1 MKKHIAILIFSVF
14 LLQLV
19 SCGVGD
25 DDPQTSSETPSTE
38 SVEPQTEPD
47 TDYLAQ
53 YADVDYEGA
62 VYTFGTTSNEQ
73 YPNYIGDDLNGES
86 VNDAQ
91 FNRDVFVESSYNVS
105 IEYIRYENSDK
116 IADAMRNQVTAGDHT
131 VDCVEAEMV
140 YVLCPLSSRGI
151 LSDLNS
157 IAGLDLSAAW
167 WSQNM
172 NKELTIGDKLY
183 ATTGPIAF
191 SYYYSPRIVAF
202 NLRLAEQ
209 YKVGDLY
216 AVVEN
221 GKWTLDAMYNSMQSV
236 THDLN
241 GDGNMDEDDM
251 WGASVD
257 EYSAAGFYISAGG
270 RQTEINTDGSLAFL
284 YETQANYDRIEKIA
298 SIVGNGAVTQKAE
311 NLAFRSGTYNIID
324 KVYSFKNGNVLYL
337 GYGAQAI
344 AFYLRDM
351 EDDYGILPV
360 PKYDEN
366 QNEYITFA
374 NAHVPAY
381 IGMPANNDRGEMNG
395 VLLDSLGYISQR
407 DIQPLVAG
415 VTLKGKAARD
425 EGSQKMID
433 IIYEDIYLDL
443 NSCYNFGGSF
453 TLLRDI
459 TMGKEEN
466 FTSKWKS
473 IKAKAI
479 KEANDIIKQFQEIE
493 GQ

>member
-1 MKKHIAILIFSVF
+1 MKKHIALLIFSVL

-19 SCGVGD
+19 SCSTGD
-25 DDPQTSSETPSTE
+25 NTSHPSTE
-38 SVEPQTEPD
+38 TIDTATIEQQTETE
-47 TDYLAQ
+47 TDYLTQ
-53 YADVDYEGA
+53 YAGVDYAGA
-62 VYTFGTTSNEQ
+62 TYTFGTTSNEQ
-73 YPNYIGDDLNGES
+73 YPNYVGDDLNGES

-105 IEYIRYENSDK
+105 IEYIKYEDLGVFG
-116 IADAMRNQVTAGDHT
+116 DAVRNQVVAGDHT
-131 VDCVEAEMV
+131 LDCMEAEMV
-140 YVLCPLSSRGI
+140 YSICPLSGTGV
-151 LSDLNS
+151 LADLNS
-157 IAGLDLSAAW
+157 ITGLDLTASW

-172 NKELTIGDKLY
+172 NKELTIGNKLY

-191 SYYYSPRIVAF
+191 SYYYSPRIVAY
-202 NLRLAEQ
+202 NLRLAEE

-216 AVVEN
+216 AVVEE

-241 GDGNMDEDDM
+241 GDGKMDEDDM

-270 RQTEINTDGSLAFL
+270 TQTKINDDGSLNFL
-284 YETQANYDRIEKIA
+284 YDLPENYDRIEKIA

-311 NLAFRSGTYNIID
+311 ELASRSGTYNIID

-381 IGMPANNDRGEMNG
+381 IAIPANNNRGDMHG
-395 VLLDSLGYISQR
+395 VLLGSLGYISQR

-453 TLLRDI
+453 ILLRDI
-459 TMGKEEN
+459 TMGKVEN
-466 FTSKWKS
+466 FTSKWESLKT
-473 IKAKAI
+473 KAL
-479 KEANDIIKQFQEIE
+479 KEANNIIKQFQEIE
-493 GQ
+493 G